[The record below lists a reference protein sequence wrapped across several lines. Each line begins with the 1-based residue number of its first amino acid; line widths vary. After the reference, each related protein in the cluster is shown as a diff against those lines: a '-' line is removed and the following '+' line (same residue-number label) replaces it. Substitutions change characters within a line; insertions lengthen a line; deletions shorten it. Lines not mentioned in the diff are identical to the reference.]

1 MQRAHRRQAKSGAQ
15 RVNNAG
21 GAGDRPRRTVAY
33 PGSSGAS
40 DPRPDPVPDA
50 RPGEGLRV
58 VVVEDEAIIA
68 MEIEDLLAELG
79 AEVVGTAPSAA
90 RAIEL
95 ARTLRP
101 DCVTMDIRIQG
112 ARDGISAAI
121 EIYERF
127 GIRSAFVSAFG
138 NPETTARAQ
147 AAQPLGWVTKPI
159 RQSDLAAV
167 LSGVARGGGR

>member
-1 MQRAHRRQAKSGAQ
+1 MQRADRQPAERDAKQVMSADDPPGPGGGTRSGERAQ
-15 RVNNAG
+15 A
-21 GAGDRPRRTVAY
+21 
-33 PGSSGAS
+33 
-40 DPRPDPVPDA
+40 DA

-68 MEIEDLLAELG
+68 MELEDILAELG

-95 ARTLRP
+95 AGALRP
-101 DCVTMDIRIQG
+101 DCMTMDIHIQG

-138 NPETTARAQ
+138 NPETAARART
-147 AAQPLGWVTKPI
+147 AHPLGWVTKPI
-159 RQSDLAAV
+159 RKADLGAV
-167 LSGVARGGGR
+167 LAEVAPDRRR

>member
-1 MQRAHRRQAKSGAQ
+1 
-15 RVNNAG
+15 
-21 GAGDRPRRTVAY
+21 
-33 PGSSGAS
+33 
-40 DPRPDPVPDA
+40 
-50 RPGEGLRV
+50 LRV

-68 MEIEDLLAELG
+68 MELEDLLAELG

-101 DCVTMDIRIQG
+101 DCMTMDIRIQG

-121 EIYERF
+121 EIYESF

-138 NPETTARAQ
+138 NPETAARAK
-147 AAQPLGWVTKPI
+147 AAHPLGWVPKPI
-159 RQSDLAAV
+159 RKADLAAV
-167 LSGVARGGGR
+167 LGGVPRGGG